1 MCPPR
6 TVAAGN
12 CPQARAAQAR
22 IAKANEIK
30 VKKMKAETNE
40 VTYNGVRY
48 FRDKKV
54 ESDTWWN
61 QRRYWKNIKSIR

>member
-1 MCPPR
+1 MCSPR

-12 CPQARAAQAR
+12 CPKARAAQAK

-48 FRDKKV
+48 FRDKKI
-54 ESDTWWN
+54 ENDT
-61 QRRYWKNIKSIR
+61 